1 MADGGHSVAPR
12 AHQLSPPPA
21 LVAPVGLGVGTGV
34 GVGVGV
40 GVAGGFGLGASV
52 CVGVGSEPR
61 LNHCTLLPH
70 ASDEAA
76 RSRPLPLPPGASAG
90 VGGGSGGDEERPFE
104 RSGTGGTNS
113 ARSSKK
119 KLMGTPPEARSG
131 VTRLSVSH
139 RIDRLLVYGY
149 MYEYVEQLCE

>member
-21 LVAPVGLGVGTGV
+21 LVAPVGLGVGLGAGGGV
-34 GVGVGV
+34 GT
-40 GVAGGFGLGASV
+40 GGGLS
-52 CVGVGSEPR
+52 VGSDPR
-61 LNHCTLLPH
+61 LNHCTLLSH

-76 RSRPLPLPPGASAG
+76 RSRPLPLPPGTGAG
-90 VGGGSGGDEERPFE
+90 VNGDEERPFE

-119 KLMGTPPEARSG
+119 KLMGTPAEDALR
-131 VTRLSVSH
+131 RLHSSERERFRV
-139 RIDRLLVYGY
+139 
-149 MYEYVEQLCE
+149 EY